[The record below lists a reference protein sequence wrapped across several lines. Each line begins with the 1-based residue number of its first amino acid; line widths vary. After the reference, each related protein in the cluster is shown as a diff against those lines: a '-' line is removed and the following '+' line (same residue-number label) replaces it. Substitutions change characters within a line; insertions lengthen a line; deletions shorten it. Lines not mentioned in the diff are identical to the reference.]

1 MRKVIDTNILISY
14 PNIIL
19 EEHCI
24 IPSTVIVELEN
35 IKTSGKKSEEVRYLA
50 RKAICMLEDN
60 CDKYEIYVVDNSMYD
75 VITDYFKLP
84 ITNDNLIIAC
94 AYIIN
99 KNEEIIFVSNDL
111 LAKQTAKI
119 FGLNIKSYA
128 QENKEYYKGFK
139 EVVLSDEE
147 MAELY
152 ENLNTN
158 TYNCLINEYLIIK
171 DNEQIQKDIM
181 RWNGY
186 KYVSVNNKSIKTM
199 AFGDKIKAKDI
210 YQQIAIDNLLN
221 NSVCAIS
228 GHAGSGKSLL
238 SLVVAM
244 HLIETGKYDT
254 LVILTN
260 PTKSKGAS
268 DCGYYSGSMIEKL
281 MQNSIGNILVTKF
294 GDRYSVDMMI
304 QQNKIK
310 LVSMAD
316 CRGMEIRDNEI
327 LWITECQNTSIE
339 LLKLCLSRVSQ
350 NAKVF
355 IEGDYES
362 QTDSYAFEGDKNGMR
377 RAIEILKGEDLFG
390 FVELQNVWRSKLA
403 MLVDKM

>member
-1 MRKVIDTNILISY
+1 ML
-14 PNIIL
+14 
-19 EEHCI
+19 
-24 IPSTVIVELEN
+24 
-35 IKTSGKKSEEVRYLA
+35 KK
-50 RKAICMLEDN
+50 I
-60 CDKYEIYVVDNSMYD
+60 
-75 VITDYFKLP
+75 
-84 ITNDNLIIAC
+84 
-94 AYIIN
+94 
-99 KNEEIIFVSNDL
+99 
-111 LAKQTAKI
+111 
-119 FGLNIKSYA
+119 
-128 QENKEYYKGFK
+128 KEYYKGFK

-350 NAKVF
+350 KC
-355 IEGDYES
+355 
-362 QTDSYAFEGDKNGMR
+362 
-377 RAIEILKGEDLFG
+377 
-390 FVELQNVWRSKLA
+390 
-403 MLVDKM
+403 